1 MLALTG
7 YKLANYMAS
16 RLAKSS
22 NKNLADCHAKASTG
36 TLDEADTVDPLELI
50 NGEWVFFDQPFP
62 NARNA
67 NFIALKQSEAAS
79 MKDAFLFKQPL
90 VLNEQRDTLYN
101 EAQFYDTIF
110 KKAPNLAPHLL
121 RLVEYDFY
129 NKILVL
135 EYRRR
140 SLTFTDFLAHLPNPR
155 NPEHNTIRLDETG
168 KLARL
173 LKTFKNELS
182 LTKLGV
188 QLTNRSAI
196 NNICFDRQGAKESCF
211 LTYTPWILTL
221 TDADLLRFN
230 ESPIDP
236 VKKFA
241 RLLYGKDPDARF
253 LKGPAEGA
261 TKSFPLLDEFKKLQK
276 SWVTTH
282 LINADAHLSNVI
294 VDSSDNY
301 FLIDWEYASWGDSR
315 WDFAGILAGY
325 LTCMRAENP
334 VLSVAEVKAHVGVL
348 VAEYFHGETGNER
361 EENIMTCIQYAGL
374 WLLTEYYAWAVSDSK
389 SDNSVFQDKF
399 RLGKLCVLTPH
410 EMITGFH
417 L

>member
-16 RLAKSS
+16 RLAKGS
-22 NKNLADCHAKASTG
+22 KKPLADCHTKASMG
-36 TLDEADTVDPLELI
+36 TLDEADMLEPLELI
-50 NGEWVFFDQPFP
+50 NGEWVFIDQPFP

-79 MKDAFLFKQPL
+79 AKDGFLFKQPL

-101 EAQFYDTIF
+101 EAQFYDTIS
-110 KKAPNLAPHLL
+110 KKAPDLTPHLL
-121 RLVEYDFY
+121 QLVDYDFY
-129 NKILVL
+129 NKILIL
-135 EYRRR
+135 QYRRQ
-140 SLTFTDFLAHLPNPR
+140 SLVFTDFLSHLPNPR
-155 NPEHNTIRLDETG
+155 NPKYNKMRLNETQ
-168 KLARL
+168 KLAQL

-182 LTKLGV
+182 LTKLNI
-188 QLTNRSAI
+188 QSTNRSAI
-196 NNICFDRQGAKESCF
+196 NYICFDRQGAQESCF
-211 LTYTPWILTL
+211 LKYTPWILTL
-221 TDADLLRFN
+221 TDADLLKFN
-230 ESPIDP
+230 ESSIDP
-236 VKKFA
+236 VKKFG
-241 RLLYGKDPDARF
+241 RLLYGKDPDGRF
-253 LKGPAEGA
+253 FKNAAEGA
-261 TKSFPLLDEFKKLQK
+261 AKSFPLLDEFKKLQQ

-301 FLIDWEYASWGDSR
+301 FLIDWEYASWGDCR

-334 VLSVAEVKAHVGVL
+334 VLSVAEVIAHVRVL

-361 EENIMTCIQYAGL
+361 EKNIMTCIQYAGL

-399 RLGKLCVLTPH
+399 RLGKKCVLTPH